1 MIIFRVIGHLLA
13 ISLLLC
19 ISLVVKKHLS
29 LKNADQYE
37 GIVVGYEERKSLR
50 GKGGHRHNVFALK
63 VDYLREDYLQV
74 HKFTT
79 LVASYPPS
87 KEIGE
92 KVKVFVYKDG
102 KEEALDFQFV
112 YIFYW
117 IWFCVGFLAAGL
129 VWLPKIF
136 QLIYING
143 A

>member
-1 MIIFRVIGHLLA
+1 MLA

-19 ISLVVKKHLS
+19 VTLVVKKHFS

-63 VDYLREDYLQV
+63 VDYLKEDNSQS

-79 LVASYPPS
+79 LTASYPPS

-92 KVKVFVYKDG
+92 KVKVVVYKDG
-102 KEEALDFQFV
+102 KEDVLDFQFV

-117 IWFCVGFLAAGL
+117 IWFCVGLLAAGL
-129 VWLPKIF
+129 VWLPKIL
-136 QLIYING
+136 QLIYISG